1 MATLQ
6 TRLVLA
12 LALVGGAPLLA
23 KTAIELSRLDA
34 PIATEIGTR
43 AQAALLEAAP
53 AVEHAYLTG
62 DRDGLNRI
70 VRAIGTT
77 PRLLDAVVVDP
88 HGIAIAS
95 TASGLEGKAADAT
108 PLGPALRLASAAG
121 AAGAGVRFAS
131 EKGAVYAALPIQLAR
146 VASHTDL
153 IGPPSP
159 ADPSNGVLL
168 ARFDL
173 AGATAAARQHAIE
186 SNVALAL
193 ALLALLIVAGVVVNT
208 SLGAPARRM
217 AKAIERFDLGERGAR
232 TNLAGRDELGPV
244 GRAFDTLAENLQAL
258 EADLLETRARL
269 EVVLKCV
276 PVGVMIVRRDDGRP
290 IYVNARWKELFGI
303 PMDASR
309 DILSLLSTV
318 RCERADGTPYPLE
331 QLPIP
336 LALRTGRPVEE
347 RELRVR
353 RDDAVITLQAGAV
366 PVSLWR
372 DDTFDAVVA
381 VVSAP
386 DGALVPS
393 VPQRREP
400 VAVTETATP
409 VMPVAV
415 TPAPPP
421 AVAQNQSSDRAL
433 TEAAVESESADQ
445 ALTEAAV
452 ESESA
457 DRALAEN
464 AVEPLGLLTSP
475 ADAEPEDF
483 PDEVENPQAVLVIE
497 GEAELRD
504 LAERALTAAGY
515 RPFVT
520 GDPAEAMTFA
530 RGESLRLAIAVI
542 DLWVPGTAG
551 GPLLDEL
558 LDFDPTL
565 RVVAASG
572 YRPDMPVLAASGK
585 VTSFLP
591 KPYGEE
597 RLLATVAQALESEP
611 ALGISPTP
619 IES

>member
-34 PIATEIGTR
+34 PIATEMGTR

-53 AVEHAYLTG
+53 AVEHAYRAS

-70 VRAIGTT
+70 VRAIGAT

-95 TASGLEGKAADAT
+95 TASGLEGKTAVAT
-108 PLGPALRLASAAG
+108 PLGPALRLASGAG
-121 AAGAGVRFAS
+121 AAGAGVRFTSAN
-131 EKGAVYAALPIQLAR
+131 GAVFAALPIQLTR
-146 VASHTDL
+146 VASHADL

-159 ADPSNGVLL
+159 ADPSDGLLL

-173 AGATAAARQHAIE
+173 AGATAAARQHALE
-186 SNVALAL
+186 SNLALAL

-232 TNLAGRDELGPV
+232 TNVAGRDELGQV
-244 GRAFDTLAENLQAL
+244 GRAFDTLAGHLQGQ

-331 QLPIP
+331 MLPIP
-336 LALRTGRPVEE
+336 LALRTGSPVEE

-381 VVSAP
+381 VVSSP
-386 DGALVPS
+386 EDALVPS
-393 VPQRREP
+393 APQRREP
-400 VAVTETATP
+400 AE
-409 VMPVAV
+409 VAV
-415 TPAPPP
+415 TPPVAAVAVTPIPPLPPP
-421 AVAQNQSSDRAL
+421 APAEIASSRRAPPEATVETAAVENESLDESL
-433 TEAAVESESADQ
+433 TEA
-445 ALTEAAV
+445 
-452 ESESA
+452 
-457 DRALAEN
+457 

-475 ADAEPEDF
+475 VDAEPPEDF
-483 PDEVENPQAVLVIE
+483 PDEVEHSQAVLVIE

-611 ALGISPTP
+611 TLGVSPASIP
-619 IES
+619 NQG